1 MAANA
6 GQGGDDTGNF
16 KVSSVKYG
24 LRRQGTR
31 QLYNLTGMIRCLHSS
46 LT

>member
-1 MAANA
+1 MAANV
-6 GQGGDDTGNF
+6 GQGGDDISNF
-16 KVSSVKYG
+16 KASAVKYG

-31 QLYNLTGMIRCLHSS
+31 QLYNLTAMILCLHSS